1 MLQITDEMRNE
12 LNQLRDHVYGDLTAL
27 AFMSKSGVSCIGIMP
42 PAAETIAIALFLLK
56 LGMGSPG
63 WLFVLDVL

>member
-27 AFMSKSGVSCIGIMP
+27 AFMSRSGVSCIGIMP
-42 PAAETIAIALFLLK
+42 PAAETIAIALSLLK
-56 LGMGSPG
+56 SVMGLPG
-63 WLFVLDVL
+63 WLFVWGVP